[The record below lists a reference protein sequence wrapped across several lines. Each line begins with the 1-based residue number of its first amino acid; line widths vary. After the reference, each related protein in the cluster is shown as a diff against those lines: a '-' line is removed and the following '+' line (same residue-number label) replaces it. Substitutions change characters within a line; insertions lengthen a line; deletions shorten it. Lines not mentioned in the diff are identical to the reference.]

1 MAEIVVIGGRV
12 AGLCGSL
19 LLARDG
25 HRVRVLERDPAPPPG
40 SPEDAWASW
49 ERRGVNQFRLLHYFL
64 PRFRQTLEAEL
75 PDLITALDADGA
87 LRTNP
92 LLEMPAE
99 FSGGIRPDDDRFTA
113 ITGRRPVIEAA
124 IAGVVAAE
132 PGIEVLRGTA
142 VQGLLTGEPELP
154 GVPHVVGVVTDAG
167 EELRADLVVDMSG
180 RRSALP
186 RWLTDLGARPPDEE
200 VADCGFVYYGRHYR
214 SRDGSLPFAFGPP
227 LQPYDSVSLLTLP
240 ADNGTWSV
248 ALITSAKDPVLRAA
262 RDVAT
267 WERIIKSYPLVA
279 HWIEGEPMTEIDTV
293 AKIEDRTRRFWR
305 DGFPV
310 ATGLVAAADAW
321 ACTNPSVGRG
331 ASIGLLH
338 AVALRD
344 LLRDVPIQPGV
355 ALAEEWEARTA
366 AIPAPLVDD
375 TLAFD
380 RHRLAEIDAQIAGVP
395 YETEDPGWQLGEA
408 LRTAAAKD
416 PDLVRA
422 YASIGSLLERG
433 VDVLSKPGIAERAI
447 ELASDEPAPG
457 PTRAELVSLVSAS

>member
-1 MAEIVVIGGRV
+1 MAEIIVIGGGV

-25 HRVRVLERDPAPPPG
+25 HRVRLLERDPAPPPE
-40 SPEDAWASW
+40 SAEEAWAAW

-64 PRFRQTLEAEL
+64 PRFRQTVEAEL
-75 PDLITALDADGA
+75 PDLVEALDADGA

-92 LLEMPAE
+92 VFEMPAE
-99 FSGGIRPDDDRFTA
+99 FSGGVRPDDDRFTC
-113 ITGRRPVIEAA
+113 ITGRRPVVEAA
-124 IAGVVAAE
+124 IARVVAAE

-154 GVPHVVGVVTDAG
+154 GVPRVVGVVTDAG
-167 EELRADLVVDMSG
+167 DELGADLVVDASG

-186 RWLTDLGARPPDEE
+186 RWITDLGARPPEE
-200 VADCGFVYYGRHYR
+200 DVADCGFVYFSRHYR
-214 SRDGSLPFAFGPP
+214 SPDGSLPFAFGPP
-227 LQPYDSVSLLTLP
+227 LQPYDSISLLTLP

-248 ALITSAKDPVLRAA
+248 GVIASGNDPVLRAA
-262 RDVAT
+262 RDVDT
-267 WERIIKSYPLVA
+267 WERIVKSYPLVA
-279 HWIEGEPMTEIDTV
+279 HWLDGEPITGVDTI
-293 AKIEDRTRRFWR
+293 AKIEDRKRTFWR

-310 ATGLVAAADAW
+310 ATGLVAVADAW

-344 LLRDVPIQPGV
+344 LLREVPIDSAV
-355 ALAEEWEARTA
+355 ALAEAWQDRTSTVVE
-366 AIPAPLVDD
+366 PLVDD

-395 YETEDPGWQLGEA
+395 YETDDPGWKLGEA
-408 LRTAAAKD
+408 LRTAAGKD
-416 PDLVRA
+416 PDLLRA
-422 YASIGSLLERG
+422 YASIGTLLERG

-457 PTRAELVSLVSAS
+457 PTRAELVSLVSS